1 MTTTASPLPAASS
14 APEPAFRPG
23 RDERRLVHATADRK
37 LRFKR
42 RLMKGIAWVVMGL
55 LLLITLFPFYWMLRT
70 SFSTNGALPGQSS
83 NLLPADFT
91 LDAYKRVLGLSST
104 ADALA
109 QGGSTA
115 SLNFWGYLRNSLI
128 VATTTTIVQTLF
140 CAMAAYA
147 FARLRFP
154 GRNLIFGIFLGA
166 LLVPPIFTTLP
177 NFVLIRDLGLLN
189 TYLGIV
195 LPGLLMSPFAIFFL
209 RQFFLGVSTEIE
221 EAAKIDGAGY
231 VRVFFR
237 IIVPMSWAPISTL
250 ALLTYIGSWNDYFWP
265 LLVGQADEVRV
276 LTVAL
281 GIFRAQ
287 TPNGSPDWAG
297 LMAATFIAALP
308 VLLLFA
314 FLGRKVIDSI
324 GFSGIK

>member
-1 MTTTASPLPAASS
+1 MTSVLEKTTLGGQTPAAPRSMS
-14 APEPAFRPG
+14 A
-23 RDERRLVHATADRK
+23 ADRK
-37 LRFKR
+37 RRVRR
-42 RLMKGIAWVVMGL
+42 RLWKIGAWIILGAVL
-55 LLLITLFPFYWMLRT
+55 LVTLFPFYWMLRT
-70 SFSTNGALPGQSS
+70 SFSTNGALPGQST

-91 LDAYKRVLGLSST
+91 LDAYRRVLGLSTVS
-104 ADALA
+104 DSLQ

-115 SLNFWGYLRNSLI
+115 SINFWIYLRNSVV
-128 VATTTTIVQTLF
+128 VATVTTVFQTLF
-140 CAMAAYA
+140 SAMAAYA
-147 FARLRFP
+147 FARLRWPF
-154 GRNLIFGIFLGA
+154 RSAVFALFLGA
-166 LLVPPIFTTLP
+166 MLVPPIFTTLP

-189 TYLGIV
+189 TYAGIV

-209 RQFFLGVSTEIE
+209 RQFFLGISTEVE

-231 VRVFFR
+231 FRIFFR
-237 IIVPMSWAPISTL
+237 IVVPMSWAPISTL

-265 LLVGQADEVRV
+265 LLVGQNENVRV

-308 VLLLFA
+308 VMLIFA
-314 FLGRKVIDSI
+314 LLGRKVINSI